1 MTYYTVHTVKKILPI
16 KKINVM
22 LRNTCVSVL
31 CYSTEKYEEE
41 EKIHSVVERIRIDG
55 RLVDNSLGEGYDD
68 YC

>member
-22 LRNTCVSVL
+22 LRNTCVCVL
-31 CYSTEKYEEE
+31 CSTEKYEEE
-41 EKIHSVVERIRIDG
+41 KKIRSVVERIRIDG
-55 RLVDNSLGEGYDD
+55 RLVDNSLGEGYD